1 MITRKVIAAVLTGLL
16 LVGCGTD
23 TSVNTNPEAQASE
36 ESVEEKSSTAAP
48 VIIEMSDHSNY
59 VPEGIFV
66 SEGNETVVASPEEG
80 NTQENSEDGSC
91 ADCVVE
97 STSGETEEDF
107 KNLVTDD
114 KKIVINMNGLTNVF
128 YHEGNNVTKLTQ
140 FRNYETNEN
149 AVEVFNQ
156 MVSARDSGEFFT
168 DTDLENMRVVGKY
181 VVWEVGE
188 KFVSGSMGL
197 NKDELPTV
205 DEVNEFSKI
214 FVKGE

>member
-1 MITRKVIAAVLTGLL
+1 MITRKVIAAVLTGFL
-16 LVGCGTD
+16 LVGCGID
-23 TSVNTNPEAQASE
+23 TSPGLPEETPNTPTNGSVTVQPIANSEFTPEETTLPKDVSMETPTPELSTVEPSE
-36 ESVEEKSSTAAP
+36 EPAQSAEPVGVSVP
-48 VIIEMSDHSNY
+48 
-59 VPEGIFV
+59 
-66 SEGNETVVASPEEG
+66 
-80 NTQENSEDGSC
+80 
-91 ADCVVE
+91 
-97 STSGETEEDF
+97 GETEEWLGG
-107 KNLVTDD
+107 LVTDD